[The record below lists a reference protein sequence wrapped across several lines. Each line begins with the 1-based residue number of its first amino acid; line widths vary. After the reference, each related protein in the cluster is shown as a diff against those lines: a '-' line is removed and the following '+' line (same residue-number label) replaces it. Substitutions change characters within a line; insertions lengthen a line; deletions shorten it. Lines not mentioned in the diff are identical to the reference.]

1 MNMKTKYG
9 IMILLGWLLLGSACN
24 EGDLTSEF
32 TYNGPIPAIADGPS
46 EAQKFVMSCI
56 KNTTITCITR

>member
-46 EAQKFVMSCI
+46 EAQKICYELYQKYDHHVYY
-56 KNTTITCITR
+56 T